1 MSIYTENNK
10 HITVFGEHINFL
22 YSSHNNT
29 YDVLHNGKSVS
40 QFSFPSEITKNWLN
54 LFMECWCFNKNFRK
68 PFLNKV
74 NHVGCFEQLPKLPQ
88 YTDRQIKENSKSLKK
103 EVDAINNDE
112 ANAKSLFYLKSGRDR
127 FSSFKEKDFEFLL
140 DFKTLKNKHINQF
153 NNKDKLKTLRWICR
167 GLSVNNAIRKVQI
180 DLDINENWKQSRNIS
195 TN

>member
-1 MSIYTENNK
+1 
-10 HITVFGEHINFL
+10 
-22 YSSHNNT
+22 
-29 YDVLHNGKSVS
+29 
-40 QFSFPSEITKNWLN
+40 
-54 LFMECWCFNKNFRK
+54 MECWCFNKNFRK

-112 ANAKSLFYLKSGRDR
+112 SNAKSLFYLKSGRDR

-180 DLDINENWKQSRNIS
+180 DLDINENWKQSRKHKYKLNKKEAKWLLFQFLTIPHLLQAEFLFIS
-195 TN
+195 LHIETLAEEPSPDIP